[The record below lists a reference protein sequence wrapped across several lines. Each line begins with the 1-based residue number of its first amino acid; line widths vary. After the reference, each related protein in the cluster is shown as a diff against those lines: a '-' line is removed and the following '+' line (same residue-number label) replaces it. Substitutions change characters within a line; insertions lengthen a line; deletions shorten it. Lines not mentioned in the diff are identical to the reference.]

1 MSSSQSPS
9 ANRVSL
15 SSQTSGGLIGN
26 PSLNEIQRVYGLI
39 LSLQRER
46 ERERERETVEVSGKE
61 ELKFGGRDISA
72 TSKKNLWWI
81 ENLAN
86 SAPPLF
92 IPRRFNLSWSKT
104 ETSAFFRTPHPHSSF
119 LFACWI
125 SERAGTILKGPML
138 FYGYCFAGYWGQ
150 WRQWFYPQAGSHLCE
165 FKKSKSSLIRGSA
178 AFCAPLFVNEII

>member
-92 IPRRFNLSWSKT
+92 IPRRFNLS
-104 ETSAFFRTPHPHSSF
+104 
-119 LFACWI
+119 
-125 SERAGTILKGPML
+125 
-138 FYGYCFAGYWGQ
+138 
-150 WRQWFYPQAGSHLCE
+150 
-165 FKKSKSSLIRGSA
+165 
-178 AFCAPLFVNEII
+178 